1 MRCEICGKNIIGKP
15 MRTKIEGSVMYA
27 CNECAKLGKIQ
38 REPVKPRKQRVASRP
53 PMRKE
58 PSYEVHEEYNKL
70 VRDAREKRGW
80 SREDLAEKI
89 YEKVSVINR
98 IESGKMI
105 PDVKLAK
112 KLENILKIS
121 IVEKIEDN
129 QSQEFKASNIR
140 GSTIGDIARIKKS

>member
-38 REPVKPRKQRVASRP
+38 REPVKPRKQPRVPRP
-53 PMRKE
+53 PRKKE
-58 PSYEVHEEYNKL
+58 LTYEVHEEYNKL
-70 VRDAREKRGW
+70 VREGREKKGW
-80 SREDLAEKI
+80 SREDLAERI

-105 PDVKLAK
+105 PDVKLAR

-121 IVEKIEDN
+121 ILEKIEDN
-129 QSQEFKASNIR
+129 QSQEFKATNIR
-140 GSTIGDIARIKKS
+140 GSTIGDIALIKKR

>member
-27 CNECAKLGKIQ
+27 CNECAKFGKIQ
-38 REPVKPRKQRVASRP
+38 REPAKPRKPIGSRRP
-53 PMRKE
+53 PIRKE
-58 PSYEVHEEYNKL
+58 PSYEVHEDFNRI
-70 VRDAREKRGW
+70 VREAREKKGW

-105 PDVKLAK
+105 PDIKLAK
-112 KLENILKIS
+112 KLENSLKIS
-121 IVEKIEDN
+121 IVEKIEDT
-129 QSQEFKASNIR
+129 QSEEFKASNIR
-140 GSTIGDIARIKKS
+140 GSTIGDIARIKKR

>member
-38 REPVKPRKQRVASRP
+38 REPVKTRKQRIAPRP
-53 PMRKE
+53 PRKKE
-58 PSYEVHEEYNKL
+58 PTYEVHEEYNKI
-70 VRDAREKRGW
+70 VRDAREKKGW

-121 IVEKIEDN
+121 ITEKIEDSE
-129 QSQEFKASNIR
+129 SQEFKATNIR
-140 GSTIGDIARIKKS
+140 GSTIGDIARIKKK